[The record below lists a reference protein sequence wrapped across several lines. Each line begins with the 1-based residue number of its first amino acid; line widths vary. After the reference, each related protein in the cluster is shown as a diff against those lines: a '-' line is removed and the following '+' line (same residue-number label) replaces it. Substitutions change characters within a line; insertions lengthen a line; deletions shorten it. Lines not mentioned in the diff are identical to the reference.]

1 MRLKSMYAVIPFLV
15 LGFLT
20 TSCKED
26 PKNEEV
32 LVKDAD
38 GNEYTTVTI
47 GTQTWMVENL
57 KTTKYRN
64 GDPIA
69 NVTDGTEWS
78 NLTTGAYCNY
88 ENEDTNA
95 TTYGRLY
102 NWYAV
107 ADSRNI
113 APLGWHVPT
122 DFDYYK
128 LAKFIDANAVQSYG
142 IESEIAGAIMKE
154 VGYEHWDAP
163 NVGATDQYGFK
174 GVGGGARSDYG
185 SFLNLKVKGYF
196 WTKTEDDIIS
206 DPLYRNLLNDGVTL
220 RRYTSDA
227 NSGFSVRLVKD

>member
-1 MRLKSMYAVIPFLV
+1 MKLKSTFAVIPFLV
-15 LGFLT
+15 LGFMT

-26 PKNEEV
+26 PKTEV
-32 LVKDAD
+32 TVKDAD

-57 KTTKYRN
+57 QTTKYRN

-69 NVTDGTEWS
+69 NVTDGTEWA
-78 NLTTGAYCNY
+78 NLSTGAYCNY

-107 ADSRNI
+107 QDERNI

-122 DFDYYK
+122 DMDYYK
-128 LAKFIDANAVQSYG
+128 LVKFIDADAVQSYG
-142 IESEIAGAIMKE
+142 IESQIAGAIMKE
-154 VGYEHWDAP
+154 TGYEHWNAP
-163 NVGATDQYGFK
+163 NEQATDQYGFK
-174 GVGGGARSDYG
+174 GIGGGARSDYG

-196 WTKTEDDIIS
+196 WTNSEDAITGY
-206 DPLYRNLLNDGVTL
+206 PWYRNLLNDGVTI
-220 RRYTSDA
+220 RRYTSNP
-227 NSGFSVRLVKD
+227 NSGFSVILVKD

>member
-1 MRLKSMYAVIPFLV
+1 MRLKSTFAVIPFLV
-15 LGFLT
+15 LGFMT

-57 KTTKYRN
+57 KTTTYRN
-64 GDPIA
+64 GDPIP

-78 NLTTGAYCNY
+78 NLTTGAYCDYN
-88 ENEDTNA
+88 NEDTNSN
-95 TTYGRLY
+95 TYGRLY

-107 ADSRNI
+107 QDERNI

-122 DFDYYK
+122 DVDYYK
-128 LAKFIDANAVQSYG
+128 LVKFIDANAVTSYG

-163 NVGATDQYGFK
+163 NAGATDQYGFK
-174 GVGGGARSDYG
+174 GIGGGARDG
-185 SFLNLKVKGYF
+185 FGDFVNLNIKGYF
-196 WTKTEDDIIS
+196 WTKTEDDLTS
-206 DPLYRNLLNDGVTL
+206 RPWYRNLLNDGVTI
-220 RRYTSDA
+220 RRYTSGA
-227 NSGFSVRLVKD
+227 SSGFSVRLVKD